1 MKIHFRPKTEKKRKW
16 PNSPFS
22 AQKTK
27 TNFGR
32 LLVWWLDLNDPEPLR
47 FYDRSTPLSVSVFGE
62 AVIWQY
68 GDDYLVRAA
77 SPRHWSR
84 RSFMNAASVVYQSLV
99 YVFVRTGNYAV
110 SENSS
115 NNFLHVDFCT
125 TSSITIHWCV
135 SLKIGKT
142 LASCSFDKYG
152 LILIIFGILAN
163 SISRLSKMMCL
174 FNFPC
179 PFTFTYFICFFNS
192 TDGNNAKRNVS
203 TCFLMVSVAVSKL
216 GCIILFFAET
226 ADTTVKFCWRADWC
240 YQFFPRC
247 IVGNVFVFQQNSAPA
262 HRALVGRSR
271 SFDGKQI

>member
-1 MKIHFRPKTEKKRKW
+1 
-16 PNSPFS
+16 
-22 AQKTK
+22 
-27 TNFGR
+27 
-32 LLVWWLDLNDPEPLR
+32 
-47 FYDRSTPLSVSVFGE
+47 
-62 AVIWQY
+62 
-68 GDDYLVRAA
+68 
-77 SPRHWSR
+77 
-84 RSFMNAASVVYQSLV
+84 MNAASVVYQSLV

-163 SISRLSKMMCL
+163 SISRLSNMMCL

-240 YQFFPRC
+240 YQFFSALHCWQRVCVSAEQRTCSPRTRGTVQILRRETDL
-247 IVGNVFVFQQNSAPA
+247 IVHKRQFYCFTLCTIIKRILYRIVVAASDSS
-262 HRALVGRSR
+262 VVRS
-271 SFDGKQI
+271 